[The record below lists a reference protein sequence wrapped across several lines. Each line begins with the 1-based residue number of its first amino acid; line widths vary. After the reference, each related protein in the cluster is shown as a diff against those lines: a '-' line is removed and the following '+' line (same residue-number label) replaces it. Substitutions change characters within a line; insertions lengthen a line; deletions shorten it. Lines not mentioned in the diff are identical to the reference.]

1 MVQRYCAELKKL
13 KSTELKRTK
22 GEFRSPQVWRIIDL
36 EEYDSSVTE
45 FLRFSREARNLDFK
59 SNMKSACL

>member
-1 MVQRYCAELKKL
+1 MREMVQRYCAELK
-13 KSTELKRTK
+13 STSQSLK

-36 EEYDSSVTE
+36 EEYDSNVTK